1 MSRSRRHFSSCAG
14 MARSATSWGWG
25 PSERVQRTGR
35 ALLSI
40 TRSLDARRRA
50 VADARARAPAH
61 AGSRRA
67 GGGPLAACASRA
79 TQYVRLWVWG
89 RIPDSQAAVRSSGGL
104 DATRRA
110 MDPVSLSRAGCELR
124 RRRRRASRS
133 SCGIDARAWLGAR
146 GGRSGAA
153 SLDPDAASSADP
165 VHARVRTNTTDQ
177 TCQQWRGLGSCG

>member
-1 MSRSRRHFSSCAG
+1 

-133 SCGIDARAWLGAR
+133 ACGVGSTRAR
-146 GGRSGAA
+146 GLERGAAAA